1 MARRKRQFLSAEE
14 PQKQAAPSLPVWET
28 AIYARLSVE
37 NSKKKDDGDSIEGQ
51 IEICRDYVAEHPY
64 LHLTDTYVDN
74 GWTGTNTDRPDFKRL
89 LADIQE
95 GKIKALVIKDFSR
108 FSRDY
113 IEAGNLLE
121 NIFPAMG
128 VRFISVVDRYD
139 SFETE
144 EAQVGSF
151 EMQVQHFTSVIESN
165 PNYELVKI
173 YTDEGV
179 SGTSVA
185 GRKGFQE
192 MMADAEKGKIDLI
205 LTKSISRFGRNIVD
219 ILTALRKLSDLTP
232 PVAVN
237 FESEG
242 INTSDGKNKLVISIL
257 SALAELESQ
266 QKSIAIKEGIRYRM
280 QEGLYKFSV
289 RNTIGYYRDYSG
301 RIKVEPAEARIVEY
315 IFESF
320 LEGASP
326 QEIADS
332 LTEQGIR
339 SPKGMER
346 WRQATIRSILSNEK
360 YCGDVLY
367 QKTYSKDYLTHKSVK
382 NRDVLPQYYWENNH
396 TAIID
401 RKTWQKAQELL
412 SSGNFGRHGKPLAA
426 MKKKFVVAKVKSG
439 VLRGFMLLDM
449 DWTKEE
455 RDTVIKIIENTELD
469 LNQAERSQDYGY

>member
-1 MARRKRQFLSAEE
+1 MAKKLDAE
-14 PQKQAAPSLPVWET
+14 
-28 AIYARLSVE
+28 
-37 NSKKKDDGDSIEGQ
+37 Q
-51 IEICRDYVAEHPY
+51 IERARHKSEKSS
-64 LHLTDTYVDN
+64 
-74 GWTGTNTDRPDFKRL
+74 RREEEKRH
-89 LADIQE
+89 IQE
-95 GKIKALVIKDFSR
+95 TIAKNRSGERKGRVIMPERKEYAFQ
-108 FSRDY
+108 
-113 IEAGNLLE
+113 EATK
-121 NIFPAMG
+121 
-128 VRFISVVDRYD
+128 VRVAAYCRVS
-139 SFETE
+139 TAE

-326 QEIADS
+326 QEIADF

-401 RKTWQKAQELL
+401 RETWQKAQELL

-439 VLRGFMLLDM
+439 VLRGFMLMDM

-455 RDTVIKIIENTELD
+455 RDMVIKIIENTELVP
-469 LNQAERSQDYGY
+469 NQAERSQDYGY